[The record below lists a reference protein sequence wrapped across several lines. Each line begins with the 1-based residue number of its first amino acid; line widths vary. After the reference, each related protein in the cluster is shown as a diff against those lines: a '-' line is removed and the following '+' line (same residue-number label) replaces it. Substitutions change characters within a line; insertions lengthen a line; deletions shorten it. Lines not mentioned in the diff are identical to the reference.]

1 MENTPELKLEDAR
14 VIEVEK
20 NSAKRFEV
28 FQNELQS
35 FNNTLASTLQKWIQ
49 IAQKMPDAEELKLAS
64 QKLSII
70 FSALADSKSNIAILD
85 DLSRPLALLLPV
97 EHKKDTSASS
107 TVATPSP
114 TSSLKLKL
122 PTSIMEL
129 NLPKTELMRLA
140 TVYELI
146 ETEADYVRD
155 LQIMSVVNPV
165 NLVP

>member
-20 NSAKRFEV
+20 NCVKRFEV
-28 FQNELQS
+28 FQNELHS

-97 EHKKDTSASS
+97 EHKKDNSAS

-146 ETEADYVRD
+146 ETESDYVRD

-165 NLVP
+165 NIVP